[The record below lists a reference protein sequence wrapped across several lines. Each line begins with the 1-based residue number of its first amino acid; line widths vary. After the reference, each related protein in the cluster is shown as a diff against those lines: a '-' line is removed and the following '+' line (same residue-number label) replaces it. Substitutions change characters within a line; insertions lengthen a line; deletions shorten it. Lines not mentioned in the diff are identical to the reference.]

1 MERTEETMPYLRCWA
16 EVSLDAIRHNIQA
29 VRERIP
35 GSVKLLAVVKANAYG
50 HGAVQVS
57 RALQDL
63 ADYYAVAALEEP
75 LELREAGIEKPI
87 LILGY
92 TSPSAFAELLAA
104 DVRPAIWSIE
114 DARLLSRAAEKA
126 GTAAKV
132 HVALDTGMTRIGF
145 PVTEEAADEIAGIAR
160 LPYLETEGIFSH
172 FSCADQEDKA
182 YCRLQEGRFARM
194 LQMLEERD
202 VHIPVPHLCNSAG
215 IMEFEKDTWRY
226 GMVRSGIVTYGIY
239 PSEEVQ
245 KERLALMPALQWRAR
260 VIHVKDVEP
269 GIPVSYG
276 ATYVTEKPVTRIATV
291 SAGYADGYPRAL
303 SSRGRVLIHGQYA
316 PILGR
321 VCMDQMMVDVSGIPG
336 VHKEDVVTL
345 VGRDGEACI
354 PIEEVADPAGRF
366 NYEMLCN
373 ISPRVTRVDH

>member
-63 ADYYAVAALEEP
+63 ADYYAVAALEEA

-145 PVTEEAADEIAGIAR
+145 PVTEE
-160 LPYLETEGIFSH
+160 
-172 FSCADQEDKA
+172 EDKA
-182 YCRLQEGRFARM
+182 IRKWQETHLREKHPEALEDPSYFGAIGGNWTYKFIPTSIGTIGEVKCSCGEKYCFSDLF
-194 LQMLEERD
+194 
-202 VHIPVPHLCNSAG
+202 
-215 IMEFEKDTWRY
+215 
-226 GMVRSGIVTYGIY
+226 
-239 PSEEVQ
+239 
-245 KERLALMPALQWRAR
+245 
-260 VIHVKDVEP
+260 
-269 GIPVSYG
+269 
-276 ATYVTEKPVTRIATV
+276 
-291 SAGYADGYPRAL
+291 
-303 SSRGRVLIHGQYA
+303 
-316 PILGR
+316 
-321 VCMDQMMVDVSGIPG
+321 
-336 VHKEDVVTL
+336 
-345 VGRDGEACI
+345 
-354 PIEEVADPAGRF
+354 
-366 NYEMLCN
+366 
-373 ISPRVTRVDH
+373 